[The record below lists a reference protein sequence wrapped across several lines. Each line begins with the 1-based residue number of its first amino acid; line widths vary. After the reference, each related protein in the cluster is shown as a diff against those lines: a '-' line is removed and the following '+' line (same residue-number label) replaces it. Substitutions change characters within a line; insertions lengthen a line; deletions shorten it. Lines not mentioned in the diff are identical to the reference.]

1 MDVVDVFQHRGTFFR
16 VLQQTKITQTA
27 VMTIEPGADAGPP
40 ERHDG
45 DQIIYVIEGDA
56 FITIGETTKRCGP
69 GTLAVVPLRTE
80 HHVTNAA
87 DRPLFFLT
95 IYSPPQY

>member
-16 VLQQTKITQTA
+16 VLQQTTITQTA
-27 VMTIEPGADAGPP
+27 VMTIEPGGDAGPP

-45 DQIIYVIEGDA
+45 DQIIYVIEGNA
-56 FITIGETTKRCGP
+56 AITIGEATKRGGP
-69 GTLAVVPLRTE
+69 RTLAVVPARTE
-80 HHVTNAA
+80 HHVKNTGS
-87 DRPLFFLT
+87 RSLFFVT